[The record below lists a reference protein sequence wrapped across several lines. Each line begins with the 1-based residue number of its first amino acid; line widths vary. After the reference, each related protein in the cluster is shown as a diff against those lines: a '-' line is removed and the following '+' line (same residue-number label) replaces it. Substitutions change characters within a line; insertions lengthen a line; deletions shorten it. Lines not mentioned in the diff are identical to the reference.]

1 MDNSSVTS
9 SDTRRI
15 DLTKQVDQQF
25 WCRLFDV
32 SLDELRMAVKH
43 AGHRMEDVQ
52 RYIRTQREAQK

>member
-9 SDTRRI
+9 TDTKRI
-15 DLTKQVDQQF
+15 DLTKQTEQQF

-43 AGHRMEDVQ
+43 AGHRMEDVE
-52 RYIRTQREAQK
+52 RYLRQKREAR

>member
-1 MDNSSVTS
+1 MDNSSTTA

-32 SLDELRMAVKH
+32 SLDELRMAVKQ

-52 RYIRTQREAQK
+52 RYLRQKRGEA